1 MKKKTKN
8 LIKKTTTVLA
18 SSAFFLLMGNLVSA
32 TPNNL
37 HIIPESS
44 VESSQ
49 IRDDILKVGNPEKGG
64 TVIDRYNQKAEEITK
79 SEDIWRSM
87 QTWIMNWDTLIN
99 YVVYLMRFLS
109 QLGLLIGGL
118 MVLYAGYQYA
128 TTIFGYG
135 SPNNAK
141 TAIKNAVIW
150 VIVVVA
156 SYAIWKGIISLFL

>member
-1 MKKKTKN
+1 MPT
-8 LIKKTTTVLA
+8 LSMTV
-18 SSAFFLLMGNLVSA
+18 AFFLLTGNLVFA

-37 HIIPESS
+37 HIIPEST

-49 IRDDILKVGNPEKGG
+49 IRDDIHEVGNPEKGG
-64 TVIDRYNQKAEEITK
+64 SVIDRYNKKADEIMAAK
-79 SEDIWRSM
+79 DIWRSM

-135 SPNNAK
+135 SPSNAK